1 MKKIILA
8 SIMGFCGVSSAF
20 AECTYSFDATLQ
32 DLKAYEAAKGGGSVN
47 NRYIEQVAN
56 INSTNQ
62 SGYDLI
68 KYYSNKNVELYLA
81 SKKYAQFKT
90 QYVFDTPD
98 NVPLIDKTIATSDI
112 FVQEFIFDVNNININ
127 LGSSSQMY
135 EYGFFLTASSQNR
148 AEFTLN
154 VVFSKGNNY
163 SGVMQG
169 HSINLVGLS
178 YKSDGKGMLEPFSL
192 ARTNN
197 PVDVPAD
204 GKVRVGI
211 YVNQNTKQ
219 FGYIINGMNY
229 GYTNLTMENKLKY
242 ISYTGVINQD
252 KFANSAL
259 TGKTVGL
266 QLVTDKSKMQF
277 TYPTGA
283 KDICGVAL

>member
-1 MKKIILA
+1 VKKIILA
-8 SIMGFCGVSSAF
+8 TIMGFSSVTGAF

-32 DLKAYEAAKGGGSVN
+32 DLKALEAAKGGSSAN
-47 NRYIEQVAN
+47 YRYIEQVAN
-56 INSTNQ
+56 INSANQ

-68 KYYSNKNVELYLA
+68 KYYSNKDVDLYLA
-81 SKKYAQFKT
+81 SKKYTQFKT
-90 QYVFDTPD
+90 QYVLDTPD

-112 FVQEFIFDVNNININ
+112 FVQEFIFDVNNIKIN
-127 LGSSSQMY
+127 LGTSSQMY
-135 EYGFFLTASSQNR
+135 QYGFFLTGSSQNR

-154 VVFSKGNNY
+154 VIFSKGNNY
-163 SGVMQG
+163 SGVMNG
-169 HSINLVGLS
+169 DAIYLLGLS
-178 YKSDGKGMLEPFSL
+178 YKADGTGKLAPLSL
-192 ARTNN
+192 ANTTN
-197 PVDVPAD
+197 PVQVPAD

-219 FGYIINGMNY
+219 VGYIINGMNY
-229 GYTNLTMENKLKY
+229 GYTNLIMENKLKY
-242 ISYTGVINQD
+242 MSYTGVINQD
-252 KFANSAL
+252 HFANSTL

>member
-8 SIMGFCGVSSAF
+8 SLMGFSGISSTF

-32 DLKAYEAAKGGGSVN
+32 DLKALEAARAAN
-47 NRYIEQVAN
+47 ATNHRYIEKVAN

-62 SGYDLI
+62 SGSDVVS
-68 KYYSNKNVELYLA
+68 YYSNKDVDLYLA
-81 SKKYAQFKT
+81 SKKYTQFKT

-98 NVPLIDKTIATSDI
+98 NVVLVDKPIITSDI
-112 FVQEFIFDVNNININ
+112 FVQEFIFDVNNIKVN
-127 LGSSSQMY
+127 LGTSSQYY
-135 EYGFFLTASSQNR
+135 EYGFLITGSSQNKV
-148 AEFTLN
+148 ELTINLMFTK
-154 VVFSKGNNY
+154 SNNY
-163 SGVMQG
+163 SGIVDG
-169 HSINLVGLS
+169 DSITSFGTT
-178 YKSDGKGMLEPFSL
+178 YKSDGTGYLTFLSA
-192 ARTNN
+192 ARNSN
-197 PVDVPAD
+197 PIQIPAD
-204 GKVRVGI
+204 GKVRVGL

-219 FGYIINGMNY
+219 VGYIINGMNY
-229 GYTNLTMENKLKY
+229 GYTNLIMENKLKY